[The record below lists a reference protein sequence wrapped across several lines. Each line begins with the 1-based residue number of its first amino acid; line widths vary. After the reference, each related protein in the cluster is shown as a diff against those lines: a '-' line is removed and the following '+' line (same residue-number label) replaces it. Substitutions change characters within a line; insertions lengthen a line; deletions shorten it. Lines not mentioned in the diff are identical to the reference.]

1 MKQKVVFLSGLAGT
15 AAAWQPLV
23 ELCSDY
29 TLSIPEVPW
38 SVGNSEWQHNPI
50 IVEDFLARSCFGAD
64 VVVAHSF
71 AATLLLEYLAT
82 SALHGQPVPGAAV
95 LVSTFYR
102 PHTQDFRWA
111 DIEHFLTHFDQIL
124 TSGIHAS
131 TTRTRGGERAGDMA
145 RIVREQIGPY
155 GWMAFYSAYLRT
167 PLLTL
172 DAVSCPI
179 SLVHGAKDSAAPVR
193 DSHDLANSCESA
205 ELHVL
210 AGIGHFPMKEASGS
224 VREAISSVMPESMS
238 MTGVGPSRE
247 GAFQ

>member
-1 MKQKVVFLSGLAGT
+1 MKQRIVFLSGLAGT
-15 AAAWQPLV
+15 AAAWQPLA
-23 ELCSDY
+23 ELCGDY
-29 TLSIPEVPW
+29 ELTVPEVPW
-38 SVGNSEWQHNPI
+38 SVGHSEWQHNAAV
-50 IVEDFLARSCFGAD
+50 VEEFLASSCDGAD

-82 SALHGQPVPGAAV
+82 SALHQQPLPGAAV

-102 PHTQDFRWA
+102 PSTNDFRWA

-131 TTRTRGGERAGDMA
+131 TNRTLGAERAGDMA

-167 PLLTL
+167 PQLTPN
-172 DAVSCPI
+172 AVSCPV
-179 SLVHGAKDSAAPVR
+179 SLVHGAEDSAAPVR
-193 DSHDLANSCESA
+193 DSRDLAIACDSA

-224 VREAISSVMPESMS
+224 VMEAIRSVMPDPMS
-238 MTGVGPSRE
+238 MTGACPSRE